1 MWGHELSA
9 GTTVYLDSEKK
20 WHVAAT
26 AFYDFH
32 QKRQDQDLRV
42 GQYLTVEGGAG
53 RSFLKGAAHVGLAYL
68 AQWKTTDDS
77 GSDFPPNLQKSK
89 NRAYGLG
96 PEVAMPVFAR
106 GPLVGLVNVR
116 YTWEFG
122 AETNFEGGNFL
133 ISFTLARLAH

>member
-1 MWGHELSA
+1 M
-9 GTTVYLDSEKK
+9 
-20 WHVAAT
+20 
-26 AFYDFH
+26 
-32 QKRQDQDLRV
+32 
-42 GQYLTVEGGAG
+42 
-53 RSFLKGAAHVGLAYL
+53 
-68 AQWKTTDDS
+68 AQWKMTDDS

-106 GPLVGLVNVR
+106 GPLVGLLNVR

-133 ISFTLARLAH
+133 ISFILARLSR